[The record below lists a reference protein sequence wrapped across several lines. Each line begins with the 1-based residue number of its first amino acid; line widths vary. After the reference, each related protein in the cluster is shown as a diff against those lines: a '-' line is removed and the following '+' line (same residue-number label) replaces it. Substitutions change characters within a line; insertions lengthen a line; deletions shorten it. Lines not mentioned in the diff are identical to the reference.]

1 MDKLIGTKLDGLY
14 EIESLIGSG
23 GMANV
28 YKGKDL
34 RNDRTVAV
42 KVLKEEFMNDE
53 ELVRRFKNE
62 SKAISILDHPNIV
75 KVYDVSVTDKLQYIV
90 MEYIEG
96 ITLREYLDQRGG
108 KLTWRE
114 TVHFAGEILSA
125 LQHAHENGVVHR
137 DVKPQNIMLMT
148 NGEMRMMD
156 FGIARISRA
165 ENQMLTTG
173 KTMGSVRYISP
184 EQAKGDVTDAKSD
197 IYSVGIM
204 MYEMLSGR
212 LPFEK
217 GTAVEVAIQQIS
229 TAPPPLAELAPDTPE
244 ALIQITERA
253 MAKDP
258 EQRYPTA
265 QAKLDDFQK
274 FKEDPAIKF
283 AYTYLPGESTE
294 AMMDKAKKPETAAA
308 QQTKKPAGQPG
319 AKAAAKGKKQPK
331 SMFLPILFGVTLA
344 FCIGCGIMC
353 LTILKNASNSLF
365 QQNEDLVVEDFVGM
379 SRDEVEQNPLA
390 GRVKFIF
397 EENYNTKVEPGIV
410 YKQSPMAG
418 RTVKEGQEIRLQVSL
433 GTHYEEIPPLTSMVS
448 ADAEALLKEKGLYV
462 MVLEKVDVNVA
473 PGTVISTDPAEGTM
487 VESGSTVKVYV
498 SRAPVANT
506 TDVPSLVGLT
516 YEDAVHALASH
527 KLSVGVQTHAFS
539 DLQPGL
545 VCGQGMEPG
554 TEVKINTRVSIVISD
569 GPAPT
574 PEPTPAPTLEPE
586 DPEGD
591 EEGEGETEDGII
603 VENAGGLLAGA
614 QNAVDKISG
623 WLGGKG

>member
-28 YKGKDL
+28 YKGRDL
-34 RNDRTVAV
+34 RNDRDVAV

-62 SKAISILDHPNIV
+62 SKAISILNHPNIV

-90 MEYIEG
+90 MEYVEG

-114 TVHFAGEILSA
+114 TVHFASEILSA

-137 DVKPQNIMLMT
+137 DVKPQNIMLLAS
-148 NGEMRMMD
+148 GELRMMD

-165 ENQMLTTG
+165 ENQMITPG

-229 TAPPPLAELAPDTPE
+229 TAPPPLAELAPETPE

-265 QAKLDDFQK
+265 QAMLDDFQK
-274 FKEDPAIKF
+274 FKDDPEIRF
-283 AYTYLPGESTE
+283 AYTYLSGESAE
-294 AMMDKAKKPETAAA
+294 AMMDKTLKPETAATA
-308 QQTKKPAGQPG
+308 AQTKKPAAKPG
-319 AKAAAKGKKQPK
+319 AAPAAKGKKK
-331 SMFLPILFGVTLA
+331 RSLFLPILFGVTLA
-344 FCIGCGIMC
+344 FCIGCAIMC

-365 QQNEDLVVEDFVGM
+365 KQNEDLKVEDFVGM
-379 SRDEVEQNPLA
+379 TREAVEQTELA
-390 GRVKFIF
+390 GRVKFVF
-397 EENYNTKVEPGIV
+397 EENYNTKVPAGEI

-418 RTVKEGQEIRLQVSL
+418 RTVKEGQEIKLYVSL

-527 KLSVGVQTHAFS
+527 KLSVGVQTHTWS

-545 VCGQGMEPG
+545 VAGQGIEPG
-554 TEVKINTRVSIVISD
+554 TKVKINTRVSIVISD

-574 PEPTPAPTLEPE
+574 PEPTPEPTPM
-586 DPEGD
+586 P
-591 EEGEGETEDGII
+591 EEGEEGEEGEDDDII
-603 VENAGGLLAGA
+603 VDVPGGLLAGA

-623 WLGGKG
+623 LLGGGKDK